1 VIGNSVYVWGP
12 QLEFGLTPTTLI
24 RNTGNYTNNLP
35 LANTNMVM
43 KTINTGNTFIKG
55 SYDEYNK
62 NITVTD
68 GLIMYLD
75 AAKYDSYQGT
85 GNVWIDMSG
94 SKNHASLNNV
104 VYEGANDAFL
114 MTGSATSN
122 IACMNLSSY
131 SALTIDAWLWFSR
144 SAGNTGEQDLWSY
157 NGNPAGSTMGGS
169 FTFRATDF
177 RTDRNGVSG
186 RTYSGA
192 TAPRGQWFRFCY
204 VKDGNAYINQ
214 TQYTSSGTDNPYG
227 PLIIGQSRSDVNM
240 PFLGK
245 IGHIKIYNRAL
256 TLAEINQNFTDLRSR
271 FGV

>member
-1 VIGNSVYVWGP
+1 M
-12 QLEFGLTPTTLI
+12 EFGLAPT
-24 RNTGNYTNNLP
+24 NYIPNGALYSATLP
-35 LANTNMVM
+35 LAPAAM

-55 SYDEYNK
+55 TYDEFNK

-75 AAKYDSYQGT
+75 AAKYDSYNGT

-144 SAGNTGEQDLWSY
+144 SVGNTGEQDLWSY
-157 NGNPAGSTMGGS
+157 NGNPAGSTLGGS

-256 TLAEINQNFTDLRSR
+256 TLAEIDQNFTDLRGR